1 MKHLLLALSF
11 SIPFLG
17 FSQLTTSTSKTDI
30 TCFGD
35 SNGTATVNA
44 GVIGA
49 SEPLMISEVN
59 PNTPDFIEITN
70 VSGQSVNT
78 DGWFVITSDDYSL
91 INDVNALSWDLPT
104 SVASNWVA
112 YREDASGS
120 YYWGNNLFYSSGN
133 PGWVLLSDDQ
143 GNIIDFMAWGWPEA
157 TILNT
162 FNVTFGSFT
171 FDITTSDWTG
181 AGVTSSCSNSFV
193 RAGQEDNN
201 DNTDWSCNTV
211 SKGSMNSGL
220 TTPFLGGVGLSFEWS
235 TGDTTNTV
243 TDLGPGIY
251 YVTTTT
257 TQGDSAID
265 TVTIIEPPVPSFT
278 LPNDTIICSGG
289 AIIIDAGGGWDTYTW
304 SNGQVAQSFLLT
316 QPGTYYC
323 TVTDTNGCPAS
334 DSIVVGSGQTPSVDL
349 GADTVIC
356 DTQYILN
363 AGNPGSSYLWSTGE
377 FTQSILITSTGTYVV
392 TVTSQD
398 GCSVNEDIYVQMFEP
413 AVVDLGEDFS
423 LCVNYGQTEF
433 LNAGAGFAS
442 YTWSTGAN
450 STTQLVGSGVTQAGT
465 EIFWVEVATDD
476 GCTDRDS
483 IEVTYEICTGVED
496 LSSNSIE
503 VYPNPT
509 HDNVTIST
517 LGGTMTGVS
526 VLDLQG
532 KLVLSEQASNP
543 VQRVEIDLSSLSAG
557 TYLLKVENEDQVVLT
572 RLIKH

>member
-78 DGWFVITSDDYSL
+78 DGWFVITSNSYSL
-91 INDVNALSWDLPT
+91 INTANSLSWDLPT

-112 YREDASGS
+112 YREDASGTN
-120 YYWGNNLFYSSGN
+120 YWGNNLFYSSGN

-143 GNIIDFMAWGWPEA
+143 GNIIDFMAWGWDESS
-157 TILNT
+157 ILNT
-162 FNVTFGSFT
+162 FSVTFGSYT
-171 FDITTSDWTG
+171 FDITTAEWTG
-181 AGVTSSCSNSFV
+181 AGVSSSCGNSFV
-193 RAGQEDNN
+193 RTGQEDNN
-201 DNTDWSCNTV
+201 DNTDWSCSTV

-235 TGDTTNTV
+235 TGDTTSTI
-243 TDLGPGIY
+243 TGLGPGTY
-251 YVTTTT
+251 FVTTTS

-278 LPNDTIICSGG
+278 LPNDTIICSGS
-289 AIIIDAGGGWDTYTW
+289 AIIIDAGGGWDSYTW

-334 DSIVVGSGQTPSVDL
+334 DSIIVGSGQTPSVDL
-349 GADTVIC
+349 GADTIIC
-356 DTQYILN
+356 DTQYILD

-398 GCSVNEDIYVQMFEP
+398 GCAVNEEIYVQMFEP

-465 EIFWVEVATDD
+465 EIFWVEVSTDD
-476 GCTDRDS
+476 GCTGRDS
-483 IEVTYEICTGVED
+483 VEVTYEICTGVED
-496 LSSNSIE
+496 LSSNSIG
-503 VYPNPT
+503 VYPNPA
-509 HDNVTIST
+509 HDLVTITTTSAS
-517 LGGTMTGVS
+517 MTGVS

-532 KLVLSEQASNP
+532 KLIVSERSSSA
-543 VQRVEIDLSSLSAG
+543 VQRVELDLSTLSAG
-557 TYLLKVENEDQVVLT
+557 SYLLRVENDNQVVVT
-572 RLIKH
+572 RLIKN